1 MPGLQKVHWEGDPA
15 AVTRSARR
23 SGHVEAYVPDLLT
36 GMDLSLPASV
46 SADIGDAEQAIRS
59 INEPGAGFD
68 NADPLARFLLRA
80 EAVASSNMEG
90 LEVSVRRLART
101 EEVTREG
108 RQATDATAVEVL
120 GNVRAMEMAVSLL
133 SDPARAVT
141 VDDLRAVHCRLLE
154 NTPHAA
160 WGGIIR
166 DEQNWI
172 GGQSPFDALYVPPPP
187 ELVPRLM
194 DDLVA
199 YMSSDEH
206 PAVLQAALTHIQFET
221 IHPFADGNGRTGRA
235 LIHAVLRRRGLAP
248 RVLPPVSLILA
259 TWKPRYIDALSEYQ
273 HSASGGYSAMARW
286 IELFNEA
293 VGRSCADVKE
303 FSEHMSS
310 WEAASREALHS
321 PQGRLP
327 RANSAIDKL
336 LRAMPALPV
345 FSVDTAAAYLNQERD
360 SVEQAVAR
368 MLNAGV
374 IKQSSL
380 GRRNRTFEAIGLLD
394 QFTRLERQLAS
405 VSADTE
411 TDPPSRRVPQR
422 PARPAASR

>member
-1 MPGLQKVHWEGDPA
+1 
-15 AVTRSARR
+15 
-23 SGHVEAYVPDLLT
+23 
-36 GMDLSLPASV
+36 
-46 SADIGDAEQAIRS
+46 
-59 INEPGAGFD
+59 
-68 NADPLARFLLRA
+68 
-80 EAVASSNMEG
+80 
-90 LEVSVRRLART
+90 
-101 EEVTREG
+101 
-108 RQATDATAVEVL
+108 
-120 GNVRAMEMAVSLL
+120 
-133 SDPARAVT
+133 
-141 VDDLRAVHCRLLE
+141 
-154 NTPHAA
+154 
-160 WGGIIR
+160 
-166 DEQNWI
+166 
-172 GGQSPFDALYVPPPP
+172 
-187 ELVPRLM
+187 M

-273 HSASGGYSAMARW
+273 HSASGGYSALARW

-327 RANSAIDKL
+327 RANSAVDKL

-411 TDPPSRRVPQR
+411 TDQPSRRVPQR